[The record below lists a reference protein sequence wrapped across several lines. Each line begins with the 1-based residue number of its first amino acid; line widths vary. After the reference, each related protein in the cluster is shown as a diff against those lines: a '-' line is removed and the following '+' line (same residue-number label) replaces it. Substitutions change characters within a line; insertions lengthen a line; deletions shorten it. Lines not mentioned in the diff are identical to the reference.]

1 MSKDIWS
8 SLMILDDYSLA
19 IETEERNRI
28 IAFLNSIIMDLEKF
42 NDGGEDL
49 KSIVNILES
58 EEWALGY

>member
-19 IETEERNRI
+19 IEAEERNRI

>member
-1 MSKDIWS
+1 
-8 SLMILDDYSLA
+8 MILDDYSLA